1 MAYLEYEVGEVEG
14 EHGADPDDL
23 QSLSCVNRA
32 TIILINIVITIELL
46 IIITIMART
55 PCQYERV

>member
-1 MAYLEYEVGEVEG
+1 MAHLEYEVGEVER

-32 TIILINIVITIELL
+32 TT
-46 IIITIMART
+46 IIIFIL
-55 PCQYERV
+55 

>member
-1 MAYLEYEVGEVEG
+1 MFVRVIVELKQGGPKCLLIAYLEYEVGEVER

-32 TIILINIVITIELL
+32 TTIIIIL
-46 IIITIMART
+46 
-55 PCQYERV
+55 